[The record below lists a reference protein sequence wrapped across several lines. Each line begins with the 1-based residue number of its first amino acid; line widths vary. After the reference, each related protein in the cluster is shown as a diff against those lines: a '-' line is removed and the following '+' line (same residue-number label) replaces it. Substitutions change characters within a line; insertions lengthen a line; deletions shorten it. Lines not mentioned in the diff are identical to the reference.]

1 MVSRALLSFVLW
13 FLPDCHSVLWQWMQ
27 SAAAGIFDLLDISE
41 DGEHLQLNK
50 MLVQHL
56 EVR

>member
-1 MVSRALLSFVLW
+1 
-13 FLPDCHSVLWQWMQ
+13 MQ
-27 SAAAGIFDLLDISE
+27 GAAVGMEDFDLLDSE

-50 MLVQHL
+50 VLVQHL